1 VAGIDF
7 DGSNFR
13 GDQISGMNY
22 RHAYHAGNF
31 ADVVKHAVLT
41 RIVEY
46 LKQKEKAFRVVDT
59 HAGIGLYD
67 LSAEEAQKTGEWRG
81 GIGRLLEARL
91 KPEIANLLK
100 PFLDAVHEMNPDAGV
115 RFYPGSPLIIRHLLR
130 KQDRLSA
137 IELHPADAAMLKE
150 RFAGDFQTRVIELD
164 GWLALGAH
172 LPPKEK
178 RGLVLIDPP
187 FEKDGEFDRLVDG
200 LARAHRRWPG
210 GIFALWYPLKD
221 RAAVNR
227 FRADLAATGIP
238 KILDIRFE
246 VRPPSPEQRLDGTGM
261 IVVNPP
267 HSLETELR
275 MLLPALKAV
284 LAENPQARWALE
296 WLAGETVAPNE

>member
-1 VAGIDF
+1 
-7 DGSNFR
+7 
-13 GDQISGMNY
+13 MNY

-31 ADVVKHAVLT
+31 ADVVKHAVLV

-46 LKQKEKAFRVVDT
+46 LKLKEKAFRVIDT

-67 LSAEEAQKTGEWRG
+67 LSAEEARKTGEWRD
-81 GIGRLLEARL
+81 GIGRLLDATL
-91 KPEIANLLK
+91 KPEIVTLLS
-100 PFLDAVHEMNPDAGV
+100 PLRGAVHAVNPDGGL
-115 RFYPGSPLIIRHLLR
+115 RFYPGSPLIVRHLLR

-137 IELHPADAAMLKE
+137 IELHPADAALLRE
-150 RFAGDFQTRVIELD
+150 RFAGDFQARVIELD

-187 FEKDGEFDRLVDG
+187 FEQEGEFDRLVDG

-221 RAAVNR
+221 RTAVNR
-227 FRADLAATGIP
+227 FRADLVETGIA

-246 VRPPSPEQRLDGTGM
+246 IRPPSPEPRLDGTGM

-267 HSLETELR
+267 YPLEAELR
-275 MLLPALKAV
+275 SLLPALKTL
-284 LAENPQARWALE
+284 LAESPHAKWTVE
-296 WLAGETVAPNE
+296 WLAGETAPGRD